1 MPAQALTSAGA
12 RLQSRPM
19 TRGKKQASGEA
30 KIVVSGFWCRLEWT
44 AEGIRRLRFG
54 RSGAPGR
61 LPGPPAGAPSFL
73 ARALARLAA
82 YFGGRKVD
90 FCDLPVDLGSCSA
103 FDRRVYAAARTIAY
117 GRTLTYGGLAARA
130 GAPRASRAVGGSMRR
145 NPVPIVIPCHRVIR
159 SDASPGGFSAAG
171 GAGMKRRL
179 LAMEGTEL

>member
-1 MPAQALTSAGA
+1 
-12 RLQSRPM
+12 M
-19 TRGKKQASGEA
+19 TRAKTQASGEA
-30 KIVVSGFWCRLEWT
+30 RIVVGGFWCRLDWT

-54 RSGAPGR
+54 RSRAAGVP
-61 LPGPPAGAPSFL
+61 PSPPAGAPPFL
-73 ARALARLAA
+73 AQALARLAA
-82 YFGGRKVD
+82 YFGGRRVD
-90 FCDLPVDLGSCSA
+90 FGDLPVDLGRCSA

-130 GAPRASRAVGGSMRR
+130 GAPGASRAVGGSMKR

-159 SDASPGGFSAAG
+159 SDATPGGFSVPG